1 MLDPFSILQELVKPQ
16 DRLVSIPNLLKPLP
30 IKQLYFGKGDNFV
43 LIPDNPVKTLILAHW
58 DRVPGSPGANDN
70 GAACSELASA
80 ALNKWNPDSNTLI
93 AWVDKEEPANGG
105 MADGSRALRKY
116 LQKNNIHPERV
127 IVFDMDGIGDTLC
140 LSNNYGTLSSTQKW
154 IEEKANEIQLPM
166 AQIVTPPSDNLSFV
180 GSALLTTL
188 PREEVEMK
196 GWRPAWRTIH
206 SENDNLETITPDI
219 LVKMANLMEK
229 MI

>member
-1 MLDPFSILQELVKPQ
+1 
-16 DRLVSIPNLLKPLP
+16 
-30 IKQLYFGKGDNFV
+30 
-43 LIPDNPVKTLILAHW
+43 
-58 DRVPGSPGANDN
+58 
-70 GAACSELASA
+70 
-80 ALNKWNPDSNTLI
+80 
-93 AWVDKEEPANGG
+93 
-105 MADGSRALRKY
+105 
-116 LQKNNIHPERV
+116 
-127 IVFDMDGIGDTLC
+127 
-140 LSNNYGTLSSTQKW
+140 
-154 IEEKANEIQLPM
+154 M